1 MRLTFFLQRTR
12 RLLALSLVS
21 ALVLTSG
28 SAAAAVTVQVLDM
41 AGAPV
46 PNAVVY
52 AEPFGGQAVPKA
64 QKQAEIEQ
72 KDIKFW
78 PSVTVVQVG
87 TPILFPNHDKVRHH
101 VYSFSPAKTF
111 ELKLYA
117 GVPTNPILFDK
128 PGTVVLGCNI
138 HDQMVAYVQVVN
150 TPYFGKTDMAGRVKL
165 DGLSNGKYTLKAWY
179 FAMSPNAAALEQPL
193 NVQGSDLAA
202 TVKLTVKAVPV
213 E

>member
-52 AEPFGGQAVPKA
+52 AEPVGGQAVPKA

>member
-52 AEPFGGQAVPKA
+52 AEPVGGQAVPKA

-101 VYSFSPAKTF
+101 VYSFSPAKVF
-111 ELKLYA
+111 ELKLYS
-117 GVPTNPILFDK
+117 GVPTNPIVFDK
-128 PGTVVLGCNI
+128 AGTVVLGCNI

-150 TPYFGKTDMAGRVKL
+150 TPYFGKTDMNGKVRL
-165 DGLSNGKYTLKAWY
+165 DGLVNGKYALKTWY
-179 FAMSPNAAALEQPL
+179 FKMSPNEPALEQAFTY
-193 NVQGSDLAA
+193 QGSDQSVS
-202 TVKLTVKAVPV
+202 VKLTVKAVPV